1 MSTSSKNNKIM
12 KIENS
17 SAIRNINFSKNDGI
31 IGITFRQDKEYDFT
45 TTDKEA
51 IRNEVLNTV
60 ARKESVG
67 SLIANLRREGRL
79 EAVDTTA

>member
-17 SAIRNINFSKNDGI
+17 SAIRDFNFSKSDGI

-45 TTDKEA
+45 TTEKDA
-51 IRNEVLNTV
+51 IRSEVESAV
-60 ARKESVG
+60 ANGESIG
-67 SLIANLRREGRL
+67 KLYNSLLREDRL
-79 EAVDTTA
+79 TKVTTA

>member
-17 SAIRNINFSKNDGI
+17 SAIRDINFSKSDGI

-45 TTDKEA
+45 TTEKDA
-51 IRNEVLNTV
+51 IRSEVESAV
-60 ARKESVG
+60 ANGESIG
-67 SLIANLRREGRL
+67 KLYNSLLREDRL
-79 EAVDTTA
+79 TKVTNV

>member
-31 IGITFRQDKEYDFT
+31 IGITFRQDKEYDFS

-51 IRNEVLNTV
+51 IRSEVEATV

>member
-1 MSTSSKNNKIM
+1 MNTSSKNNKIM

-17 SAIRNINFSKNDGI
+17 SAIRDINFSKNDGI
-31 IGITFRQDKEYDFT
+31 IGITFRQDKEYNFT
-45 TTDKEA
+45 ITDKEA
-51 IRNEVLNTV
+51 IRSEVEATV

>member
-17 SAIRNINFSKNDGI
+17 SAIRDFNFSKSDGI

-45 TTDKEA
+45 ATDKDA

>member
-17 SAIRNINFSKNDGI
+17 SAIRDINFSKSDGI

-45 TTDKEA
+45 TTEKDA
-51 IRNEVLNTV
+51 IRSEVESAV
-60 ARKESVG
+60 ANGESIG
-67 SLIANLRREGRL
+67 KLYNSLLREDRL
-79 EAVDTTA
+79 TKVTTA

>member
-17 SAIRNINFSKNDGI
+17 SAIKDINFSKSDGI

-45 TTDKEA
+45 TTEKDA
-51 IRNEVLNTV
+51 IRSEVESAV
-60 ARKESVG
+60 ANGESIG
-67 SLIANLRREGRL
+67 KLYNSLLREDRL
-79 EAVDTTA
+79 TKVTTA